1 MKITES
7 QLRQIIL
14 EEIEMV
20 ELEEL
25 LITEAAKL
33 GIVLTEEQKKG
44 LLQRIKQKAARVAAP
59 LAVGAALAGG
69 GAALH
74 GAQQDYSQGVR
85 DQVSQNIAAAEEY
98 NSSYEGKVA
107 ALQKQL
113 YNSSYEGKVAAL
125 QKQLDNTA
133 GFIWSMSDD
142 PGDVTM
148 LPLTDSGAGILP
160 PDWSVMKKV
169 YDDFVAD
176 AGPIVTPDQVV
187 QASGDPEHSRT
198 NFLQDFEDTEYEGW
212 GGDPRTGVNGTVYI
226 DFDDL
231 AEDYTLPLSDQ
242 SPSEYYVQLWDKYV
256 GY

>member
-44 LLQRIKQKAARVAAP
+44 LLQRIKQKAARVAGP

-74 GAQQDYSQGVR
+74 GVQSDYEQGVR
-85 DQVSQNIAAAEEY
+85 DQISQNMAAAEEY
-98 NSSYEGKVA
+98 NSSYEGKLA
-107 ALQKQL
+107 P
-113 YNSSYEGKVAAL
+113 L

-133 GFIWSMSDD
+133 AFLWTMSDNPTD
-142 PGDVTM
+142 MTM
-148 LPLTDSGAGILP
+148 LPLTDGGAGILP
-160 PDWSVMKKV
+160 PDWSVMKRV
-169 YDDFVAD
+169 HDDFVAGD
-176 AGPIVTPDQVV
+176 GPLFTPDQVI
-187 QASGDPEHSRT
+187 QDSGDSERSRT
-198 NFLQDFEDTEYEGW
+198 NFLQDFENTEYQGW
-212 GGDPRTGVNGTVYI
+212 GGDPRTGVDGTVYI

-231 AEDYTLPLSDQ
+231 PEDYTLPLSTD
-242 SPSEYYVQLWDKYV
+242 SPSEYYVQLWDQYV

>member
-69 GAALH
+69 GGALH

-85 DQVSQNIAAAEEY
+85 DQVSQNIAAAEE
-98 NSSYEGKVA
+98 
-107 ALQKQL
+107 

>member
-85 DQVSQNIAAAEEY
+85 DQVSQNIAAAEE
-98 NSSYEGKVA
+98 
-107 ALQKQL
+107 